1 MRAIRPLLA
10 ASPLVSPLSRLTPKR
25 LQSTAIVDA
34 VDEEAEWHAATSAAF
49 KERMRSMND
58 AERVALNKARAARVF
73 DGLKKDVLALPEVV
87 SATSFTERLVAALNA
102 GRPLPADLAT
112 LQEQPE
118 LVRRALTAAM
128 ATTHLHT
135 QCRIAAYSGNGF
147 YTIGP
152 CGAVGARSGA
162 AADRPCGFALSPPGL
177 HYCTADAARD
187 GHQADPPG
195 SCTRLHDCD
204 ERPRHRWSALLPRR

>member
-1 MRAIRPLLA
+1 MRAFRPLLA
-10 ASPLVSPLSRLTPKR
+10 ASPLVSPLSRHMPKR

-34 VDEEAEWHAATSAAF
+34 VDEEAAWSAATSAAF

-112 LQEQPE
+112 
-118 LVRRALTAAM
+118 
-128 ATTHLHT
+128 
-135 QCRIAAYSGNGF
+135 CRSS
-147 YTIGP
+147 
-152 CGAVGARSGA
+152 RSSYEE
-162 AADRPCGFALSPPGL
+162 P
-177 HYCTADAARD
+177 
-187 GHQADPPG
+187 
-195 SCTRLHDCD
+195 
-204 ERPRHRWSALLPRR
+204 

>member
-112 LQEQPE
+112 
-118 LVRRALTAAM
+118 
-128 ATTHLHT
+128 
-135 QCRIAAYSGNGF
+135 CRSS
-147 YTIGP
+147 
-152 CGAVGARSGA
+152 RSSYEE
-162 AADRPCGFALSPPGL
+162 P
-177 HYCTADAARD
+177 
-187 GHQADPPG
+187 
-195 SCTRLHDCD
+195 
-204 ERPRHRWSALLPRR
+204 